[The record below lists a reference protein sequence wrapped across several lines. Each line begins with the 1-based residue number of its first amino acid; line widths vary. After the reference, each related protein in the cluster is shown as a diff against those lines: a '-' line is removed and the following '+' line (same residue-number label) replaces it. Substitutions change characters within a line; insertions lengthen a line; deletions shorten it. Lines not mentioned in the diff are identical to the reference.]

1 MHAYIYI
8 YTYIYIYIYTQSTH
22 THTHTHIFASP
33 PPAPTKP
40 QTLQPHNTHS
50 SRRLL
55 LFYTSVAQSRSE
67 SSSFTALALN
77 KPSFLLLQ
85 SGPPSPWSLPH
96 KVHSNK
102 LCTTVRGDQRC
113 PTQDTGAP
121 SHLPLHRADGRP
133 CYCTRLS
140 YCCPHCASSLRVPS
154 LRPLFLCHL
163 SSVTGLVKN
172 PRVDLRWRRPG
183 RRLRR
188 GACLRLHARVR
199 PPAALPPPGRLLHHD
214 HGVSAL
220 RHLCTRAPPS
230 YSPHTAR
237 SQLEC
242 KLVKWEAEGSLMAMY
257 SKVRVSSGGGRTE
270 CVR

>member
-1 MHAYIYI
+1 MIQGSHGRWVDSVTSRERASRERAASQRAPL
-8 YTYIYIYIYTQSTH
+8 TCSAR
-22 THTHTHIFASP
+22 ASP
-33 PPAPTKP
+33 A
-40 QTLQPHNTHS
+40 
-50 SRRLL
+50 SRH
-55 LFYTSVAQSRSE
+55 
-67 SSSFTALALN
+67 ALA
-77 KPSFLLLQ
+77 PSFPAL
-85 SGPPSPWSLPH
+85 SL
-96 KVHSNK
+96 N
-102 LCTTVRGDQRC
+102 
-113 PTQDTGAP
+113 
-121 SHLPLHRADGRP
+121 
-133 CYCTRLS
+133 
-140 YCCPHCASSLRVPS
+140 CPHCASSLRVPS

-163 SSVTGLVKN
+163 SSVTGLVKTRN

-199 PPAALPPPGRLLHHD
+199 QPAALPPPGRLLHHD

-257 SKVRVSSGGGRTE
+257 SKVRVSSGGGCTE